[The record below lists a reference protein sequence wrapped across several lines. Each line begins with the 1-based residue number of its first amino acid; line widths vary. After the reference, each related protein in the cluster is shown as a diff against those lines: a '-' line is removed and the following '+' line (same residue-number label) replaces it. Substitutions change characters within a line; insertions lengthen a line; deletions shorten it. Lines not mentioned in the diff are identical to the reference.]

1 MRRRRRPLGR
11 PLARII
17 HSLAGCGR
25 NQLRRRVRSLWIHR
39 KTFEPQP
46 SAGMQGSA
54 TSRANLCHTEMPG
67 PHGQVSGVDSTRP
80 RPRAP
85 LSAKHTRTGQSSAR
99 SSTYSYSTHT
109 KYACIHAVRAYSSAG
124 SSTHTLAERPITAGK
139 RERACDS
146 TEWGQTGH
154 CPSGTRL
161 PFGNFVGESK
171 RGDSS
176 TECGQCP
183 SGYSSALW

>member
-1 MRRRRRPLGR
+1 
-11 PLARII
+11 
-17 HSLAGCGR
+17 
-25 NQLRRRVRSLWIHR
+25 
-39 KTFEPQP
+39 
-46 SAGMQGSA
+46 MQGLA
-54 TSRANLCHTEMPG
+54 TSRAHLCHTEMPG

-139 RERACDS
+139 WSGRVIALSGGKLVTALQVLVCPLVTLSGRARGVIVPLS
-146 TEWGQTGH
+146 AGSAL
-154 CPSGTRL
+154 PGTRL
-161 PFGNFVGESK
+161 PFGKTRPRPRS
-171 RGDSS
+171 RR
-176 TECGQCP
+176 
-183 SGYSSALW
+183 A

>member
-46 SAGMQGSA
+46 SAGMQGLA
-54 TSRANLCHTEMPG
+54 TSRAHLCHTEMPG

-124 SSTHTLAERPITAGK
+124 SSTHTLAERPTTAGK
-139 RERACDS
+139 
-146 TEWGQTGH
+146 W
-154 CPSGTRL
+154 SGRVIALSGGTL
-161 PFGNFVGESK
+161 PF
-171 RGDSS
+171 R
-176 TECGQCP
+176 
-183 SGYSSALW
+183 YSSALW